1 MSKER
6 DQPII
11 IKKKKGGGHGHH
23 GGAWKVAFADFMT
36 AMFAMFL
43 VLWLVNQSTD
53 VRDAVANYFRD
64 PIGWD
69 SGGQRTVGNLRSV
82 QARPQRSPERGAL
95 RSAGSRS
102 KLESIARTIR
112 QQIDANQ
119 RLHNAR
125 SNVTIEMIAEGLRIS
140 LTEDPNTTFFDTG
153 SAHLKDQATEVLM
166 VVGAELATMSNRIM
180 IEGHTDSRPYG
191 RSNYSNWELSTDRA
205 HEARRILISAG
216 LPDPNVYQVRGF
228 ADRDLLVPE
237 EPNSPRNRRITI
249 TVLDP
254 EAPLPSTPSAPAAES
269 AADGGAAEAEPA
281 ADGGAAA
288 AAPDAAA
295 EPAAGERAAE
305 KIGQGTTRSRTE
317 D

>member
-69 SGGQRTVGNLRSV
+69 TGGQRTVGNLRSV
-82 QARPQRSPERGAL
+82 QARPQRSAEHGAL
-95 RSAGSRS
+95 RSTRARS
-102 KLESIARTIR
+102 KLEAVARTIR
-112 QQIDANQ
+112 EQIDANQ
-119 RLHNAR
+119 RLRDAR
-125 SNVTIEMIAEGLRIS
+125 SSVTIDMIAEGLRIS
-140 LTEDPNTTFFDTG
+140 LAEDPNTTFFDTG
-153 SAHLKDQATEVLM
+153 SAHLKEQATEVLQ
-166 VVGAELATMSNRIM
+166 VVGAELATMPNRIM

-205 HEARRILISAG
+205 HEARRILNTAG
-216 LPDPNVYQVRGF
+216 LPEANVYQVRGF
-228 ADRDLLVPE
+228 ADRDLLVPD

-254 EAPLPSTPSAPAAES
+254 EAPLPSTPSAPAATP
-269 AADGGAAEAEPA
+269 AAEGEPAEGVPAEP
-281 ADGGAAA
+281 GAAA
-288 AAPDAAA
+288 EPEA
-295 EPAAGERAAE
+295 EPAAGERASKKARE
-305 KIGQGTTRSRTE
+305 GAPARRE
-317 D
+317 H